1 MNNFFSNKMKAKK
14 YFSILKNYKKNFSKD
29 FVLKNYGLFIG
40 DKAFYKLLKCFEIL
54 NEIKNVKGDIIEFGV
69 WNGNN
74 LIALKKM
81 MEYIKIKK
89 KLIGY
94 DSFEG
99 MPFKDK
105 DNGNLFKGDKQLIN
119 YIKKFFHLKNIHLI
133 EDDIMNLK
141 YHSKQISKL
150 SLIYI
155 DCDIYDVTKNI
166 LEILKDKISKNGLLV
181 FDEGN
186 FDVRRGEGR
195 AAKEF
200 FDKNKKRFKRIKL
213 KKFYQPDLI
222 FKKIK

>member
-14 YFSILKNYKKNFSKD
+14 YFSILENYKKNFSKD

-74 LIALKKM
+74 IISLKKM

-99 MPFKDK
+99 MPFK

-141 YHSKQISKL
+141 YHSKKIAKL

-186 FDVRRGEGR
+186 FNVRKGEGR

>member
-14 YFSILKNYKKNFSKD
+14 YFSILENYKKNFSKD

-74 LIALKKM
+74 LISLKKM

-105 DNGNLFKGDKQLIN
+105 DNGNLFKGDKHLIN

-186 FDVRRGEGR
+186 FNVRKGEGR

>member
-1 MNNFFSNKMKAKK
+1 M
-14 YFSILKNYKKNFSKD
+14 
-29 FVLKNYGLFIG
+29 
-40 DKAFYKLLKCFEIL
+40 
-54 NEIKNVKGDIIEFGV
+54 
-69 WNGNN
+69 
-74 LIALKKM
+74 
-81 MEYIKIKK
+81 
-89 KLIGY
+89 
-94 DSFEG
+94 SF
-99 MPFKDK
+99 K

-119 YIKKFFHLKNIHLI
+119 YIKKFFNLKNIHLI

-141 YHSKQISKL
+141 HHRKKISKL

-166 LEILKDKISKNGLLV
+166 LEILKDKISKNGLIV

-186 FDVRRGEGR
+186 FNVKRGEGK

-200 FDKNKKRFKRIKL
+200 FKNNKKIFKRIKL

>member
-1 MNNFFSNKMKAKK
+1 MNSFFSNKMKAKK
-14 YFSILKNYKKNFSKD
+14 YLSILTNYKKNFSND
-29 FVLKNYGLFIG
+29 FLLKNYGLFVG

-54 NEIKNVKGDIIEFGV
+54 KEIKNVKGDIIEFGV

-74 LIALKKM
+74 LISLKKM

-99 MPFKDK
+99 MSFK

-141 YHSKQISKL
+141 DHSKKITNL

-155 DCDIYDVTKNI
+155 DCDIYNVTKNI
-166 LEILKDKISKNGLLV
+166 LETLKDKITKNGLIV

-186 FDVRRGEGR
+186 FNVRRGEGK

-200 FDKNKKRFKRIKL
+200 FDNNKKKFKRIKL